1 MNKEDKRKQQ
11 HTKANMMIL
20 NHISRKN
27 CALLP
32 YLSDESL
39 HTLGEFIFNVITQQ
53 IELDNVQLKK
63 VKRILKKDKTFY
75 KKLINVNTKDP
86 LGYFR
91 NRSAGW
97 KWYCFLVCSI
107 SPNYI
112 ITVISL
118 IFIQTVTHT
127 R

>member
-1 MNKEDKRKQQ
+1 MNTGDKRKQ
-11 HTKANMMIL
+11 KKKIMIL
-20 NHISRKN
+20 NHISKRN

-39 HTLGEFIFNVITQQ
+39 HTLGEFIFNIITQR

-63 VKRILKKDKTFY
+63 VKRILKKDRTFY
-75 KKLINVNTKDP
+75 SKLINVNTKDP

-91 NRSAGW
+91 NSLKLDPQVGSGI
-97 KWYCFLVCSI
+97 V
-107 SPNYI
+107 
-112 ITVISL
+112 SL
-118 IFIQTVTHT
+118 IAALAPIISSLLF

>member
-1 MNKEDKRKQQ
+1 MNKVDKRKQQ
-11 HTKANMMIL
+11 QIRAKMMVL
-20 NHISRKN
+20 THISKRN

-39 HTLGEFIFNVITQQ
+39 HTLGEFIFNVITQR

-63 VKRILKKDKTFY
+63 VKRILKKDKMFY
-75 KKLINVNTKDP
+75 SKLIHVNTKDP

-91 NRSAGW
+91 NSLKSDPQVGNGIVSLFAA
-97 KWYCFLVCSI
+97 LAPII
-107 SPNYI
+107 S
-112 ITVISL
+112 SL
-118 IFIQTVTHT
+118 LF

>member
-1 MNKEDKRKQQ
+1 MNKGDKRKQRQ
-11 HTKANMMIL
+11 TKEKMMVL
-20 NHISRKN
+20 NHISKRN

-39 HTLGEFIFNVITQQ
+39 HTLGEFIFNVITQR

-75 KKLINVNTKDP
+75 LKLINVNTKDP

-91 NRSAGW
+91 NSLKSDPQVGKGIVSLFAA
-97 KWYCFLVCSI
+97 LAPII
-107 SPNYI
+107 S
-112 ITVISL
+112 SL
-118 IFIQTVTHT
+118 LF

>member
-1 MNKEDKRKQQ
+1 MNKGDKRKQQ
-11 HTKANMMIL
+11 QIRAKMKLL
-20 NHISRKN
+20 NHISKRN

-39 HTLGEFIFNVITQQ
+39 HTLGEFIFNVITQR

-63 VKRILKKDKTFY
+63 VRRILKKDKMFY
-75 KKLINVNTKDP
+75 AKLIHVNTKDP

-91 NRSAGW
+91 NSLKSDPQVGNGIVSLFAA
-97 KWYCFLVCSI
+97 LAPII
-107 SPNYI
+107 S
-112 ITVISL
+112 SL
-118 IFIQTVTHT
+118 LF

>member
-1 MNKEDKRKQQ
+1 MNKGDKRKQQ
-11 HTKANMMIL
+11 MTKENLMIL
-20 NHISRKN
+20 NHISRRN

-39 HTLGEFIFNVITQQ
+39 HTLGEFIFNVIIQR

-75 KKLINVNTKDP
+75 KKLIDVNTKDP

-91 NRSAGW
+91 HILKSDPQVGSGIVSLLAA
-97 KWYCFLVCSI
+97 LAPII
-107 SPNYI
+107 S
-112 ITVISL
+112 SL
-118 IFIQTVTHT
+118 LFH
-127 R
+127 